1 VGERQNNKN
10 MVYLVDDD
18 ADDLEIVQE
27 ALVQNSYKGPV
38 LPLNNGQTLIDQLSI
53 NDLSPEPKVIIL
65 DLNMPLLN
73 GFQALQ
79 HIRKHPNYGSIPV
92 IVLTASSSKEDEIK
106 SFELGCNFYMTK
118 PTRMDEYVGL
128 TNLVKKFTA
137 TRR

>member
-1 VGERQNNKN
+1 

-27 ALVQNSYKGPV
+27 ALAQNSYKGPV

-79 HIRKHPNYGSIPV
+79 LIRKHPNYGSIPV

-106 SFELGCNFYMTK
+106 SFELGCNFYITK
-118 PTRMDEYVGL
+118 PTRMDEYIGL
-128 TNLVKKFTA
+128 ANLVKKFTA
-137 TRR
+137 MRP